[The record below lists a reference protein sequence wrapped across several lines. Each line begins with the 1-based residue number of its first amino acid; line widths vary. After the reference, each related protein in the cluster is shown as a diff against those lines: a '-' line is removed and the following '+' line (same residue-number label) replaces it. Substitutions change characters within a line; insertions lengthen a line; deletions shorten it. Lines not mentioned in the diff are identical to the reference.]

1 MNKIKSEEI
10 KKNVFLHTLNEDKF
24 KTNLI
29 NFYFQ
34 RPLIKEEVTYNA
46 LLPMVLQ
53 RGTNRYK
60 TSKDLSKKLEDLYGA
75 YVFGDVAKKGEI
87 QVIRFSMSVADENYI
102 GEDNVLHEG
111 IELTNDILTNP
122 ILDNGVFMKSYV
134 DQEKENLKNR
144 INNRINDKMK
154 YAIDRCIE
162 IMCKDENY
170 GIYEYGNVL
179 DLENI
184 TSESLYNHYKKVIT
198 TSPLDIIAVGNIKH
212 NDVKE
217 ILLNMLEINIDEI
230 VPLENKIEEVNHGK
244 VKEIKEKIDI
254 SQGKLTLGYRTNIPY
269 YDTLYPA
276 LMLYSSILGGGAH
289 SKLFIKVREEN
300 SLCYYI
306 FSRVEKYKSLM
317 LISSGIEIENFEM
330 AKDLITKQLIEME
343 KGNIT
348 DQEIDH
354 AKKSIINSIREFG
367 DSSSSLAE
375 YLYGQVF
382 SNNIEPIEDL
392 IIKIESVTIDQIVEV
407 AKKIKLDTIYFL
419 TNEA

>member
-10 KKNVFLHTLNEDKF
+10 KKNVCLHTLNEDKF

-53 RGTNRYK
+53 RGTNTYK

-75 YVFGDVAKKGEI
+75 YVFGDVAKKGERQI
-87 QVIRFSMSVADENYI
+87 IRFSMSVADENYI
-102 GEDNVLHEG
+102 GKGNVLQEG
-111 IELTNDILTNP
+111 VELANDILINP
-122 ILDNGVFMKSYV
+122 ILGNGSFIKSYV

-144 INNRINDKMK
+144 INSRINDKMK

-179 DLENI
+179 DLEGI
-184 TSESLYNHYKKVIT
+184 TPESLYNHYKKVIT
-198 TSPLDIIAVGNIKH
+198 TSPLDIIAVGNMKH
-212 NDVKE
+212 NDIKE
-217 ILLNMLEINIDEI
+217 ILLNTLKINIDEI
-230 VPLENKIEEVNHGK
+230 VYLENKIEEVNHLR
-244 VKEIKEKIDI
+244 VKEIKEKADI

-317 LISSGIEIENFEM
+317 LIGSGIEIENFEM
-330 AKDLITKQLIEME
+330 TKDVIAKQLIEME

-348 DQEIDH
+348 DQEIDY

-392 IIKIESVTIDQIVEV
+392 ITKIESVTIDQIVEV
-407 AKKIKLDTIYFL
+407 AKRIKLDTIYFL

>member
-10 KKNVFLHTLNEDKF
+10 KKNVCLHTLNEDKF

-53 RGTNRYK
+53 RGTNTYK

-75 YVFGDVAKKGEI
+75 YVFGDVAKKGERQI
-87 QVIRFSMSVADENYI
+87 IRFSMSVADENYI
-102 GEDNVLHEG
+102 GKGNVLQEG
-111 IELTNDILTNP
+111 VELANDILINP
-122 ILDNGVFMKSYV
+122 ILDNDSFIKSYV
-134 DQEKENLKNR
+134 NQEKENLKNR
-144 INNRINDKMK
+144 INSRINDKMK

-179 DLENI
+179 DLEDI
-184 TSESLYNHYKKVIT
+184 TAESLYNHYKKVIT
-198 TSPLDIIAVGNIKH
+198 TSPLDIIAVGNMKH
-212 NDVKE
+212 NDIKE
-217 ILLNMLEINIDEI
+217 ILLNTLKINIDEI
-230 VPLENKIEEVNHGK
+230 VYLENKIEEVKHLR
-244 VKEIKEKIDI
+244 VKEIKEKADI

-330 AKDLITKQLIEME
+330 TKDVIARQLIEME

-348 DQEIDH
+348 DQEIDY

>member
-29 NFYFQ
+29 NFYVQ

-53 RGTNRYK
+53 RGTNTYK

-75 YVFGDVAKKGEI
+75 YVFGDVAKKGERQI
-87 QVIRFSMSVADENYI
+87 IRFSMSVADENYI
-102 GEDNVLHEG
+102 GKDNVLQEG
-111 IELTNDILTNP
+111 VELANDILTNP
-122 ILDNGVFMKSYV
+122 ILDNGVFIKSYV

-144 INNRINDKMK
+144 INSRINDKMK

-184 TSESLYNHYKKVIT
+184 TPESLYNHYKKVIT
-198 TSPLDIIAVGNIKH
+198 TSPLDIIAVGNMKH
-212 NDVKE
+212 EDIKE
-217 ILLNMLEINIDEI
+217 ILLNTLKINIDEI
-230 VPLENKIEEVNHGK
+230 VYLENKIEEVNHLR
-244 VKEIKEKIDI
+244 VKEIKEKVDI

-330 AKDLITKQLIEME
+330 TKDVIAKQIIEME

-348 DQEIDH
+348 DQEIDY

-392 IIKIESVTIDQIVEV
+392 ITKIESVTIDQIVEV